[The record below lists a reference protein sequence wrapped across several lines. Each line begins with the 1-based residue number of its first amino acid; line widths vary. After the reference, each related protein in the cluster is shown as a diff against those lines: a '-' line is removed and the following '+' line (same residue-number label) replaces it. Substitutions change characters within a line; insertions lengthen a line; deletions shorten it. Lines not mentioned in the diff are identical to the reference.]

1 MKLKSTCKLVSVTQ
15 YLAVFLGIAL
25 LSATTIL
32 LANNNSIAQAQE
44 QGSNQTIT
52 NDTNSG
58 NNSRLE
64 VLTKNTTALVKNATN
79 NAASIEQ
86 LTNLAHNTTL
96 IIKNATNTSTSN
108 STKPNLENHSES
120 VIQTH

>member
-32 LANNNSIAQAQE
+32 LANNNSIAQAQ
-44 QGSNQTIT
+44 QLGSNQTIT

-96 IIKNATNTSTSN
+96 IIKNATNNSTSN
-108 STKPNLENHSES
+108 FTKPNLENHSEP
-120 VIQTH
+120 VIQAH

>member
-32 LANNNSIAQAQE
+32 LANNISIAQAQ
-44 QGSNQTIT
+44 QQVSNQTIT

-79 NAASIEQ
+79 NAAGIEQ

-96 IIKNATNTSTSN
+96 IIKNATNNSTSN
-108 STKPNLENHSES
+108 FTKPNLENHSES
-120 VIQTH
+120 VIQVH